1 MHLLA
6 SFCRRASGMRL
17 DAFLARIAH
26 FEAGDENKLLQ
37 LITAMWDR
45 VSCVGFLSKRL
56 FHEGQALYLLTV
68 D

>member
-1 MHLLA
+1 
-6 SFCRRASGMRL
+6 MRL

-37 LITAMWDR
+37 LITAMWNR

-68 D
+68 DY